1 MVSSRHYFVSSPYL
15 ASNPGEQF
23 YMFTL
28 IAAWLI
34 NVAGRP
40 FTEPQEYDE
49 PNATVS
55 NILAELRAL
64 GVQVDFPPS
73 RLKSGSGEHVCL
85 VLDHLAEEALKR
97 RGFTFTRFSHIS
109 AKETSFSQIAAL
121 LTAQRHMMAEEITLY
136 TTDF

>member
-1 MVSSRHYFVSSPYL
+1 MKSKNAGTINQINWKNAELQVLNRKNPPACCLLMISPLFSPIRHYFVSSPYL

-23 YMFTL
+23 YMFTI

-55 NILAELRAL
+55 NILAELRAF
-64 GVQVDFPPS
+64 VSD
-73 RLKSGSGEHVCL
+73 
-85 VLDHLAEEALKR
+85 
-97 RGFTFTRFSHIS
+97 
-109 AKETSFSQIAAL
+109 
-121 LTAQRHMMAEEITLY
+121 AQSTNSL
-136 TTDF
+136 

>member
-1 MVSSRHYFVSSPYL
+1 MCTVNTSPLLSPCRHYFVSSPYL

-23 YMFTL
+23 YMFTI

-55 NILAELRAL
+55 NILAELRAF
-64 GVQVDFPPS
+64 V
-73 RLKSGSGEHVCL
+73 
-85 VLDHLAEEALKR
+85 
-97 RGFTFTRFSHIS
+97 SHT
-109 AKETSFSQIAAL
+109 E
-121 LTAQRHMMAEEITLY
+121 RV
-136 TTDF
+136 